1 MLAEY
6 CKWFYKA
13 QKNLKMRQENNK
25 SKYRFSA
32 SSNAIAELLL
42 RL

>member
-13 QKNLKMRQENNK
+13 QKNLEMRREITRANIDFQLV
-25 SKYRFSA
+25 A
-32 SSNAIAELLL
+32 MLLL
-42 RL
+42 NYF